1 MKIDSFE
8 MHDEVELRHD
18 GKRIRASED
27 GINMAG
33 DVVILGRDKRGN
45 VMFTRTEHNAIL
57 VNGSSY
63 LLEKANNMRCRFAP
77 PPLDVIYGSHTQS
90 QVEVTKETLLQEY
103 VCGMVFGIG
112 GCTNT
117 YNTVRPVSRNALT
130 VPEMIPIRVVPAAE
144 DFIGEERAKYFLRK
158 TTYIGGV
165 EYAMY
170 YGKVFDTEPR
180 IDIVFESGDDIPT
193 DVYKY
198 DNPGFIFS
206 YTEYVLT
213 VDADDIR
220 EYFKLNDG
228 NTSMSRINTL
238 GLVAGYPKVNTLGNI
253 EFYNIRCL
261 TTVNFE
267 NLELKDQLSTIEV
280 FYRWHC
286 R

>member
-8 MHDEVELRHD
+8 MHDEVELRCD
-18 GKRIRASED
+18 GKQIRTSED

-144 DFIGEERAKYFLRK
+144 DFIGEKRAKYFLRK

-170 YGKVFDTEPR
+170 YGKTFNAEPR

-228 NTSMSRINTL
+228 NTTMSRINTL

>member
-1 MKIDSFE
+1 MKFDNFK
-8 MHDEVELRHD
+8 MVDEVTLKTKDREIKVSPD
-18 GKRIRASED
+18 S
-27 GINMAG
+27 MSMSG
-33 DVVILGRDKRGN
+33 DVIILGRDEQGRT
-45 VMFTRTEHNAIL
+45 MFTRTEKNAIL
-57 VNGSSY
+57 VNGRSY
-63 LLEKANNMRCRFAP
+63 ILEKANNRRCRFAP

-90 QVEVTKETLLQEY
+90 RVEVTNETLLQEY

-117 YNTVRPVSRNALT
+117 YNTVRPVSANALT
-130 VPEMIPIRVVPAAE
+130 VPEMIPIRVVPADE
-144 DFIGEERAKYFLRK
+144 DFIGVERAKYFLRK

-170 YGKVFDTEPR
+170 YGKTFDTEPR
-180 IDIVFESGDDIPT
+180 IDITFESGDDVPT

-206 YTEYVLT
+206 YTEYVIT
-213 VDADDIR
+213 IDADDIR

-238 GLVAGYPKVNTLGNI
+238 GLVAGYPKLNSLNNV
-253 EFYNIRCL
+253 EYYNLRCL